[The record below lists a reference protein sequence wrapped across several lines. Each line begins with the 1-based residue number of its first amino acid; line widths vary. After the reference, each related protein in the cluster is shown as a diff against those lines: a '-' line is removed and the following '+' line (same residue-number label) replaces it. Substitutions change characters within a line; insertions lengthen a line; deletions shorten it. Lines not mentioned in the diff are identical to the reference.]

1 MAEVGVFTSFSAPI
15 IVPLSHARLSCQDEL
30 RATLPALGHCSRQ
43 HPSPN
48 VRLPS
53 SLSDS
58 VHISSI
64 KPIADRGTELLSL
77 ASVQKSAMSKKL
89 TDEEL
94 FAQFEG
100 IGADAE
106 AKNGIP
112 PASGD
117 QKSEADLL
125 AELELPERPKSSG
138 RPQTPRTSTPGFVP
152 RATPKRTG
160 TGTPTS
166 TDGAR
171 SSEERAQQ
179 RKSGESSRSFHNS
192 FTPASSGEGDA
203 EPEKSASIV
212 PEAVQEQSSGGGW
225 WGSVFSTASAAVK
238 QAEALAK
245 EIRQNEEAQ
254 RWAEQVKGNVGAL
267 RGLGMSSICR
277 PQFI

>member
-1 MAEVGVFTSFSAPI
+1 
-15 IVPLSHARLSCQDEL
+15 
-30 RATLPALGHCSRQ
+30 
-43 HPSPN
+43 
-48 VRLPS
+48 
-53 SLSDS
+53 
-58 VHISSI
+58 
-64 KPIADRGTELLSL
+64 
-77 ASVQKSAMSKKL
+77 MSKKERL

-94 FAQFEG
+94 FAQLEG
-100 IGADAE
+100 LEGDAGAEDGAV
-106 AKNGIP
+106 
-112 PASGD
+112 PAGGD

-138 RPQTPRTSTPGFVP
+138 RPQTPRTSTPGLAS

-160 TGTPTS
+160 TATPTS
-166 TDGAR
+166 NDGAR

-192 FTPASSGEGDA
+192 FTPASSGEGDV
-203 EPEKSASIV
+203 EPEKAASII
-212 PEAVQEQSSGGGW
+212 PEAAQEQSSGGGW

-267 RGLGMSSICR
+267 RGLGKSKYPISISV
-277 PQFI
+277 PILT

>member
-1 MAEVGVFTSFSAPI
+1 
-15 IVPLSHARLSCQDEL
+15 
-30 RATLPALGHCSRQ
+30 
-43 HPSPN
+43 
-48 VRLPS
+48 
-53 SLSDS
+53 
-58 VHISSI
+58 
-64 KPIADRGTELLSL
+64 
-77 ASVQKSAMSKKL
+77 MSKKERL

-94 FAQFEG
+94 FAQLEG
-100 IGADAE
+100 LGEDATPKDGTAPAAD
-106 AKNGIP
+106 
-112 PASGD
+112 S

-138 RPQTPRTSTPGFVP
+138 RPQTPRTSTPGVAP

-160 TGTPTS
+160 TATPTS

-192 FTPASSGEGDA
+192 FTPASSGEGDR
-203 EPEKSASIV
+203 EPEKSASIA
-212 PEAVQEQSSGGGW
+212 PAAVEEQSSGGGW

-267 RGLGMSSICR
+267 RGLGVSWRLNWCLQR
-277 PQFI
+277 P